1 MKAVI
6 VLHKSMSNRT
16 KKIIWGIVI
25 VLLLAAAAFAVWWFF
40 FRTTTSITPPTTSGT
55 FPESGKLGDIEAPSD
70 DDGEE
75 FGFGTETGEGPSLRQ
90 LTTEPVAGAV
100 IFSRGGE
107 TVVRWA
113 ERGTGHFFEESVT
126 ANSPTRISN
135 QTIPE
140 IGDVIWRPDGNGVI
154 VRYEKNSAGTSYIE
168 SFYAPVNASAKEGD
182 TLRASFLPRNIKTI
196 AFSPTGNTIFYL
208 SENSAGSTATLAAP
222 DGTKKSSLIE
232 LPIKDLSV
240 NWPVNDSVFLT
251 TRAAAGI
258 GGVVFSLGSQNG
270 LFDAVGQGFGL
281 TTIAN
286 RTGSLILKSKN
297 GALSVARRSEGTE
310 TSVGLTTIADKCVW
324 GKKDKTEAYCAV
336 PQSSSQ
342 EDLLDNWYQGT
353 ITTRDSLWSINGED
367 VETNLLTSFNDARE
381 NIDAFNLDIS
391 ADDKYIIFQNKDDL
405 TLWLLRL

>member
-1 MKAVI
+1 
-6 VLHKSMSNRT
+6 MSNRT
-16 KKIIWGIVI
+16 KKIIWGVVV

-40 FRTTTSITPPTTSGT
+40 FRSS
-55 FPESGKLGDIEAPSD
+55 PEVAV
-70 DDGEE
+70 
-75 FGFGTETGEGPSLRQ
+75 TETGTGFPTGENIGIGEGIESLSGQDSVGIGIGEGPALRQ

-107 TVVRWA
+107 TIVRWA
-113 ERGTGHFFEESVT
+113 ERGTGHFFEENVT

-140 IGDVIWRPDGNGVI
+140 IGEVLWRPDGSGVI

-168 SFYAPVNASAKEGD
+168 SFYSPVSASAKEGD
-182 TLRASFLPRNIKTI
+182 TLKASFLPRNIKTI

-270 LFDAVGQGFGL
+270 LFDIVGRGLGL
-281 TTIAN
+281 TTLAN
-286 RTGSLILKSKN
+286 RTGALILESKN

-310 TSVGLTTIADKCVW
+310 TSIGLATIADKCAW
-324 GKKDKTEAYCAV
+324 GKKDKTEAFCAV
-336 PQSSSQ
+336 PQSSSP
-342 EDLLDNWYQGT
+342 ENLLDNWYQGT
-353 ITTRDSLWSINGED
+353 ITSRDSLWSINGED
-367 VETNLLTSFNDARE
+367 GETNLLTNFNDARE

-391 ADDKYIIFQNKDDL
+391 ADDRYIIFQNKNDL